1 MAGEAAKFGRSGVEL
16 LGVVS
21 TGRLECS
28 KPAAKPVELI
38 WRQLDNGLGDFFDF
52 HEAHYSTA
60 AGFFVSRNLAAAEI
74 RTGRNRPLAESN
86 LKEKGANWG
95 LGPK

>member
-21 TGRLECS
+21 AGRLECS

-60 AGFFVSRNLAAAEI
+60 PAFSFLGISPQRRNVAVEIGRSRNQI
-74 RTGRNRPLAESN
+74 
-86 LKEKGANWG
+86 
-95 LGPK
+95 